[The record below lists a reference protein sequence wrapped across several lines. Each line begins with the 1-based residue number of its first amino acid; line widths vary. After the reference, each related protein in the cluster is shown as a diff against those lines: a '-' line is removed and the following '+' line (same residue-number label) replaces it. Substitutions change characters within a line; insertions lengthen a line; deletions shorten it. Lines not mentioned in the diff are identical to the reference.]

1 MASVL
6 LVGFERMQSI
16 DGSKRRIAMGRANND
31 AAGQEEIIH
40 NDEHAAFSTLP
51 RGSFKT
57 QITQNHYTDFS
68 GISPG
73 IPNLLPVLKLPLAP
87 SMN

>member
-1 MASVL
+1 
-6 LVGFERMQSI
+6 
-16 DGSKRRIAMGRANND
+16 MGRANND